1 MSLLLSPRARWFA
14 QCAGSALLSIVA
26 WWKKTRPCIPSRNER
41 QRRAMAVFPQR
52 LIRFVHAVWLSLL
65 VSLTPLACVV
75 YGRGDPA
82 SIALDIHLE
91 NR

>member
-41 QRRAMAVFPQR
+41 QRRAVRR
-52 LIRFVHAVWLSLL
+52 LIRFVHAVWLSFLL
-65 VSLTPLACVV
+65 SLTPFGL
-75 YGRGDPA
+75 RGVRA
-82 SIALDIHLE
+82 AATL
-91 NR
+91 RR